1 MMVWGFGT
9 RPLGPF
15 RTARILEQ
23 ADDAPQRLLGAA
35 QAASRS
41 AEAGYAH
48 LAKAGRMRYLGPAF
62 GTKFLLFTQPP
73 DASRT
78 ALILDSF
85 VAEGLEALADVGLD
99 PVPWKWPTYE
109 RYLGLM
115 HGWAPELGVT
125 AEELEYLVF
134 QWVADRR
141 GGQWAD
147 QG

>member
-15 RTARILEQ
+15 RTARILAQ
-23 ADDAPQRLLGAA
+23 ADDAPRRLLGAA
-35 QAASRS
+35 QAVSRS

-62 GTKFLLFTQPP
+62 RRNLLFTQPLT
-73 DASRT
+73 ASPT

-85 VAEGLEALADVGLD
+85 VADGLGALSGITLD

-125 AEELEYLVF
+125 AEELEYVHAP
-134 QWVADRR
+134 VGCRPARR
-141 GGQWAD
+141 PVGRPG
-147 QG
+147 